1 MLLFEANIIGN
12 KQNKVTFYKNSSLCD
27 WHIEV
32 RQVFIF
38 GIFPQKFI
46 NFCKSQSKFNFL
58 IFKLNKIFF
67 CISRV
72 LVGIGKKIV
81 DRPQISS
88 DCRI

>member
-46 NFCKSQSKFNFL
+46 NFCKSQSKFNF
-58 IFKLNKIFF
+58 FKNNVS
-67 CISRV
+67 ISRV
-72 LVGIGKKIV
+72 LVGIRKK
-81 DRPQISS
+81 
-88 DCRI
+88 